1 MKRNRQRKVKHI
13 TETFNKEEI
22 NERIKPLNISQGE
35 GVVNTKWNESNQR
48 SVPVSSRYK
57 IVDFKKMVHD
67 ILENIESVFA
77 PEKYRLDIYRA
88 RQELRLKGEEVIING
103 DVYHK
108 VIYLLNSTDKT
119 KAVQMNIGFE
129 REKNNT
135 GVIVNVNSTHKVHYS
150 ARHCKGLNL
159 ETKISSFMENLQNCD
174 ELFDL
179 QRQKLIQLN
188 YETVRLSDIAEALNA
203 DEKPIKFDVFK
214 HMLLNSQTD
223 KVTGLTKHEF
233 EALRSPYNVMDKSV
247 LKKEISGYTAFQ
259 CYAEIFRSY
268 DSHVVNRE
276 TSRMMDIILGE
287 NA

>member
-1 MKRNRQRKVKHI
+1 MRNRQRKIKHI
-13 TETFNKEEI
+13 TEAYDKAEI
-22 NERIKPLNISQGE
+22 NERIAPLNISQTGGTVE
-35 GVVNTKWNESNQR
+35 TKWNETNRRTVS
-48 SVPVSSRYK
+48 VSSRYK
-57 IVDFKKMVHD
+57 MVDFKKMVRD

-88 RQELRLKGEEVIING
+88 RQELRLQGEAVEING
-103 DVYHK
+103 DIYHK

-119 KAVQMNIGFE
+119 KAVQMNIGFV
-129 REKNNT
+129 REKNQS

-159 ETKISSFMENLQNCD
+159 ESKIASFMENLEHCD

-179 QRQKLIQLN
+179 QQQKLIQLN
-188 YETVRLSDIAEALNA
+188 YAKVRLADVAEALNA
-203 DEKPIKFDVFK
+203 DEKPIKFDCFK

-223 KVTGLTKHEF
+223 KLTGLSQKEF
-233 EALRSPYNVMDKSV
+233 EALKSPYNVMDKSV
-247 LKKEISGYTAFQ
+247 LQKEISGYTAFQ

-276 TSRMMDIILGE
+276 TSRMMDIILGKD
-287 NA
+287 A